1 MGYEELLMEADQQNI
16 IVREKPLE
24 ESDGRIKG
32 NRIAIR
38 RGIHT
43 AAERADVLA
52 EELGHYY
59 TTVGRIVEQG
69 TDTARKQ
76 ERAARM
82 WAYDKRIGL
91 SGIIQGF
98 RQHCHS
104 RYELAEC
111 LGVTEEFLQE
121 ALECYREKYGCMAEV
136 DGYIIIFEP
145 SLAVIEKI

>member
-1 MGYEELLMEADQQNI
+1 MGYEELLLEADQQNI

-43 AAERADVLA
+43 AAKRADVLA

-59 TTVGRIVEQG
+59 TTVGRIVEQD
-69 TDTARKQ
+69 TDQARKQ
-76 ERAARM
+76 ERTARM
-82 WAYDKRIGL
+82 WAYNKRVGL
-91 SGIIQGF
+91 SGIIQGY

-121 ALECYREKYGCMAEV
+121 AIDCYRQKYGRMVEL
-136 DGYIIIFEP
+136 DGYMIFFEP
-145 SLAVIEKI
+145 TLAVMEKI